1 MAPQH
6 FPSDSYQ
13 CWVSCR
19 STKERRAIDL
29 TSVPAICRI
38 CEPIAFMSI
47 FPYIYYMIESFHIT
61 DDDSRIAMYAGM
73 VTSAFA
79 LAEGMSSSIWGRL
92 SDKFGRKPILL
103 CGLAGTGISMLV
115 FGFAQNLAT
124 ALIARALGGLLNG
137 NIGVLQTTVAEV
149 VQHEEHQA
157 VAFALMPTI
166 WCVGAV
172 LGSALGGGLANP
184 VQSYPEIFSGF
195 GLLERYPYL
204 LPNLVCTAVVVI
216 GLAVGILF
224 LEETHEDM
232 QDRTDVGLA
241 IGKWTLRRLR
251 ECTPC
256 SARAAKHHAESYSL
270 LGSDDD
276 DSPPPNYSSTA
287 PSPVL
292 TATEGASPPP
302 YQPIESSPKH
312 AGMRHIEMDDGQVEA
327 ADWSDAAV
335 KQTSG
340 IKNALTTQVALNIV
354 GYGILA

>member
-1 MAPQH
+1 MVEQTAQH
-6 FPSDSYQ
+6 M
-13 CWVSCR
+13 
-19 STKERRAIDL
+19 TNL
-29 TSVPAICRI
+29 TNLTAICRI

-61 DDDSRIAMYAGM
+61 NDDKRIAMYAGM

-103 CGLAGTGISMLV
+103 CGLAGTGISMMV

-149 VQHEEHQA
+149 VKHEEHQA

-172 LGSALGGGLANP
+172 LGSALGGGLADP
-184 VQSYPEIFSGF
+184 VRSYPEIFEGF
-195 GLLERYPYL
+195 RLLERYPYL

-232 QDRTDVGLA
+232 QDRRDVGLA
-241 IGKWTLRRLR
+241 VGKWILRRFGLS
-251 ECTPC
+251 TP
-256 SARAAKHHAESYSL
+256 SSRAATKYDDAENFSL
-270 LGSDDD
+270 LGDDD
-276 DSPPPNYSSTA
+276 LPPNYSSTA
-287 PSPVL
+287 PSPEL
-292 TATEGASPPP
+292 TATEVALPPP
-302 YQPIESSPKH
+302 YQPIESSPKG
-312 AGMRHIEMDDGQVEA
+312 AGMGHIEMDESHIEA
-327 ADWSDAAV
+327 ADWNDAVV

-340 IKNALTTQVALNIV
+340 IRSALTTQVLLNIV